1 MKNRLLS
8 FILCVCM
15 LLAAVP
21 TVGASFADAEGH
33 WAADYITA
41 VTDEGLFTGTSDDT
55 FSPDITMSR
64 AMFVTVLGRFEGI
77 APEEWTE
84 CAMQDVP
91 ADAYYAP
98 YVAWAGSLGI
108 VNGVSETEF
117 APDAPVTREQMAKM
131 IAYYVENT
139 NRVLASS
146 ENVPDGFAD
155 AEGISEWA
163 IESVEALRTSGIL
176 NGSPNS
182 DGSVSF
188 LPQNTATRAEAAA
201 VFCRM
206 KASIT
211 SEYVP
216 QPPEDEPSTLTLNI
230 YEASLSIGQSC
241 ELLATVVP
249 DDGIRY
255 ESSDESI
262 VTVDE
267 NGIVTCVGEG
277 VASIT
282 VYTDNGLC
290 ASCVFTCEGFSEE
303 NPSEEPSEDTYPDAS
318 FDYTDKCMFLFGE
331 YVDEH
336 RYYYSDVESAKADM
350 EDVTVTVWDI
360 NSNGEKYT
368 KTMTVKVHKNLA
380 ATVLAIFDE
389 IYHGEEQ
396 FPISYLGGW
405 NWAGK
410 SEHTIGTA
418 LDINY
423 PQNYYCDPEGNAIVG
438 EYWKPGE
445 DPYSITPDGDVV
457 RAFEKYGF
465 RWGVNWNSGYK
476 DYMHFSFFGT

>member
-1 MKNRLLS
+1 
-8 FILCVCM
+8 
-15 LLAAVP
+15 
-21 TVGASFADAEGH
+21 
-33 WAADYITA
+33 
-41 VTDEGLFTGTSDDT
+41 
-55 FSPDITMSR
+55 
-64 AMFVTVLGRFEGI
+64 
-77 APEEWTE
+77 
-84 CAMQDVP
+84 
-91 ADAYYAP
+91 
-98 YVAWAGSLGI
+98 
-108 VNGVSETEF
+108 
-117 APDAPVTREQMAKM
+117 
-131 IAYYVENT
+131 
-139 NRVLASS
+139 
-146 ENVPDGFAD
+146 
-155 AEGISEWA
+155 
-163 IESVEALRTSGIL
+163 
-176 NGSPNS
+176 
-182 DGSVSF
+182 
-188 LPQNTATRAEAAA
+188 
-201 VFCRM
+201 M

-216 QPPEDEPSTLTLNI
+216 QPPEDEPSTLTLNM

-350 EDVTVTVWDI
+350 EDVNVTVWDI